1 MIEDPENLLWS
12 INGPNPEINTQ
23 GDISMRAFTW
33 SGMSL
38 LGPWER
44 QQQQMVMKCLPIW
57 SNIWPLGG
65 TVKWKFLWNEIFSAL
80 PVNKPCHSYQG
91 FQPSKCK
98 FLSPGKTIS
107 ATQQWW
113 ATSSPISAEEL
124 EWWGSGEGGLGE
136 SLRGRNPPYL
146 LPLMVN
152 EELRI
157 AAVQWQSCVWLF
169 GTPWTAPHQASLS
182 FTISW
187 WLLKFM
193 SSELMMPSN
202 QLILC
207 HPLLLCLQSRLWE
220 TDILEYN
227 YCKEFV

>member
-23 GDISMRAFTW
+23 GDISVRAFTW

-38 LGPWER
+38 LGPWEQ

-98 FLSPGKTIS
+98 FLSPGEALPAI
-107 ATQQWW
+107 QQLS
-113 ATSSPISAEEL
+113 ATSSPVRADEL
-124 EWWGSGEGGLGE
+124 WGMLE
-136 SLRGRNPPYL
+136 SSRGSQL
-146 LPLMVN
+146 LHLPLLRTN
-152 EELRI
+152 EE
-157 AAVQWQSCVWLF
+157 
-169 GTPWTAPHQASLS
+169 
-182 FTISW
+182 
-187 WLLKFM
+187 
-193 SSELMMPSN
+193 
-202 QLILC
+202 
-207 HPLLLCLQSRLWE
+207 
-220 TDILEYN
+220 
-227 YCKEFV
+227 

>member
-1 MIEDPENLLWS
+1 ML
-12 INGPNPEINTQ
+12 
-23 GDISMRAFTW
+23 
-33 SGMSL
+33 
-38 LGPWER
+38 
-44 QQQQMVMKCLPIW
+44 
-57 SNIWPLGG
+57 
-65 TVKWKFLWNEIFSAL
+65 
-80 PVNKPCHSYQG
+80 VNKPCHRHQG

-207 HPLLLCLQSRLWE
+207 HPLLLLSSIFPSIRVFSNKSVLPSGGQSIGVSVSTSVLPMNTEDWFLLGWTGWISLQSKGSQSSP
-220 TDILEYN
+220 TP
-227 YCKEFV
+227 